1 MLGIKLGSPRLRQ
14 TSIYRLS
21 FCDNTLLLWECYCG
35 LLVEATKGLCLFRLL
50 EGSLAWE
57 EHSQASDSSGLLQVM
72 GTFQYDGI
80 QLDFTVWI
88 SVHRLGYLAG
98 SDNTEAISGECSQYA
113 ITLRPQ
119 YSISIRLITILLD
132 LHRHKISKRVFSLF
146 GFGL

>member
-1 MLGIKLGSPRLRQ
+1 M
-14 TSIYRLS
+14 
-21 FCDNTLLLWECYCG
+21 LLLWESYCG
-35 LLVEATKGLCLFRLL
+35 LLVDTTKGLCLFRLL

-57 EHSQASDSSGLLQVM
+57 EHSHASDSLGLLQVM

-98 SDNTEAISGECSQYA
+98 SHNTEVISGECSQYA
-113 ITLRPQ
+113 IMLRSQ
-119 YSISIRLITILLD
+119 YSISIRLITVSVD
-132 LHRHKISKRVFSLF
+132 LHRHKMSKRVFSLF